1 MSLLDE
7 HPIPV
12 PIIASSVEPI
22 ASGATPVVAPGALSA
37 DTASVRLAPVD
48 AASDAAWVTALV
60 SAAAARIAAS
70 DATRIAASNAA
81 WVAASVEAAAP
92 VGAAALADAA
102 VGLAPPTSS
111 RPRTRLTHPLAG
123 RDLYIP
129 LKARVALT
137 ILAGLLWVGFS
148 LWLSRR
154 WIQTLGADIT
164 APLAI
169 VVIVGVAIIP
179 GYLNIQLL
187 TSILLDRPPKLR
199 FDVEFPAISL
209 LVAAYN
215 EEESIEETLGYAL
228 RSDYRGPIEIVVAD
242 DGSSDRTREIVREY
256 ATRDARVRL
265 LEVNHGGKALALNA
279 ALESVSTPLVATFD
293 ADTLLMPYSLSRAV
307 ARLMSSPSD
316 TVAVAG
322 SVLVRN
328 SRDNLLT
335 RAQEWDYFL
344 GIATVKRGQA
354 LLQGTLVAQGAFSVY
369 DTTALK
375 LAGGWPNRIG
385 EDIVLTWRM
394 LLGGGRCVFE
404 PTAVAFTEA
413 PTNWRAFARQ
423 RRRWARGMIE
433 GLRDH
438 GMGLLKQMNFYSHS
452 VAGNFLFPYL
462 DASFTLAFIPGIVL
476 AVFGNFAIVG
486 PMTLLVLPLNGLLGG
501 VMYFHQR
508 QVFVELDLRI
518 RQNRR
523 GLLFYFFCYQ
533 FVMSPI
539 SLAGYVMEAARARRA
554 W

>member
-1 MSLLDE
+1 MSVPDE
-7 HPIPV
+7 QPIPA
-12 PIIASSVEPI
+12 PMTASSAPPI
-22 ASGATPVVAPGALSA
+22 DATVSPLAASSATQVGAPAP
-37 DTASVRLAPVD
+37 ASVDSALALPRP
-48 AASDAAWVTALV
+48 AASPLR
-60 SAAAARIAAS
+60 AR
-70 DATRIAASNAA
+70 
-81 WVAASVEAAAP
+81 
-92 VGAAALADAA
+92 
-102 VGLAPPTSS
+102 
-111 RPRTRLTHPLAG
+111 LAG

-137 ILAGLLWVGFS
+137 VLAGLLWVGFS
-148 LWLSRR
+148 LWLSRH
-154 WIQTLGADIT
+154 WIGTLGADIT
-164 APLAI
+164 PPLAI

-199 FDVEFPAISL
+199 FDVELPAISL

-215 EEESIEETLGYAL
+215 EEASIAETLGYAL
-228 RSDYRGPIEIVVAD
+228 RADYGGAIEIVVAD
-242 DGSSDRTREIVREY
+242 DGSSDRTREIVREC
-256 ATRDARVRL
+256 AARDGRVRL
-265 LEVNHGGKALALNA
+265 LEVDHGGKALALNA

-307 ARLMSSPSD
+307 ARLMSSPPD

-394 LLGGGRCVFE
+394 LLGGGRSVFE

-413 PTNWRAFARQ
+413 PTSWRAFARQ

-462 DASFTLAFIPGIVL
+462 DACFTLAFIPGIVL